1 MTSVGASY
9 DTLSTEELLQTAQ
22 RKNRALTEER
32 LASAEAEAKMAERE
46 AKRQETGGFWDRFV
60 GASLEEVGADF
71 LSTFGGDE
79 TSVSAALANYEAL
92 VHGMFDPEALLAGY
106 SAGVVP
112 GDVVSLDRQFGDA
125 AAPASLIERTVDPS
139 RKDRYGVRTCQ
150 RGLIQATAAAGA
162 RVVAGAVGNALRA
175 VKTVQTSIGFL
186 REAVPDLAAGFMNLP
201 AQSLLATLG
210 SQDLILRRIIEVT
223 RKINAVVAD
232 MGETDYP
239 ADHVE
244 LVRRQQLR
252 LQDADDKLAALEAR
266 LLAGASFHQ
275 PLWDG
280 ARRDVDEAAQALCTF
295 DLRVLIGGITF
306 KPFVL
311 IGLTAYLETLLR
323 VLRRQ
328 QAVRARL
335 AGFLGGFETAFLTE
349 LRFDNLFLPVTDLIR
364 CRLRRIIEDMDATI
378 AVNRFLHYLLKE
390 KQWCLELKA
399 ISALMRLSDKMRL
412 PDHLNRFLG
421 TKALEDAARSV
432 FDFLGDEQR
441 RLADA
446 SVDEVLRLGFAFVA
460 TCRRKAVANLPS
472 AAVVAS
478 GEDLIRTAEACLG
491 RSGAYGGVLNAF
503 SGSAAAHAAS
513 AILVVGQVLEFADE
527 RRLTGFVDAVRQGD
541 LCSAFGLDGLT
552 ASLEGQLASLVAR
565 LTAIAR
571 ANGGNPV
578 AEAELVVVQ
587 ELFQDEARNLGL
599 VDSLLN
605 DNAAAHIE
613 ERLEVDAPR
622 YKESEARLQRAAAA
636 MEVRADPAEA
646 TFVPASTAKAR
657 KSAAIG

>member
-1 MTSVGASY
+1 MTSSSY
-9 DTLSTEELLQTAQ
+9 DAMSTEELLRTAQ

-32 LASAEAEAKMAERE
+32 LAAAEAEAKMAERE
-46 AKRQETGGFWDRFV
+46 AKRQETGGFWDLFV

-79 TSVSAALANYEAL
+79 ASVSTALANYEAL

-125 AAPASLIERTVDPS
+125 AAPASLIERTIDPS
-139 RKDRYGVRTCQ
+139 RKDQYGVRACQ

-162 RVVAGAVGNALRA
+162 RVVAGAVGNAVRA
-175 VKTVQTSIGFL
+175 VKTVQTSLGFL
-186 REAVPDLAAGFMNLP
+186 REAVPDLAAGMMNLP
-201 AQSLLATLG
+201 TQSLLAILG
-210 SQDLILRRIIEVT
+210 SQDLILRRIVDVT

-266 LLAGASFHQ
+266 LLAGAAFNQ

-280 ARRDVDEAAQALCTF
+280 AKRDIDEAAQALCTF
-295 DLRVLIGGITF
+295 DLKILIGGITF

-311 IGLTAYLETLLR
+311 VGLVLYLETLLR

-328 QAVRARL
+328 QAARAL
-335 AGFLGGFETAFLTE
+335 LSGFLGGFETAFLEE
-349 LRFDNLFLPVTDLIR
+349 LRFDNLFLPVIDLVR
-364 CRLRRIIEDMDATI
+364 CRLKRIVEDMDATI
-378 AVNRFLHYLLKE
+378 GVNRFLHYLLKE

-399 ISALMRLSDKMRL
+399 LSAMMRLSDKLRL
-412 PDHLNRFLG
+412 PENLNVFLG
-421 TKALEDAARSV
+421 TKALDDAAQAV
-432 FDFLGDEQR
+432 FDFLGSQQR
-441 RLADA
+441 KLADA
-446 SVDEVLRLGFAFVA
+446 SVDEVLRLGFAFVSV
-460 TCRRKAVANLPS
+460 CRRKATTNLPS
-472 AAVVAS
+472 AAVVS
-478 GEDLIRTAEACLG
+478 LGLDLIRTAEACIG
-491 RSGAYGGVLNAF
+491 TAGPYGGVLNAF
-503 SGSAAAHAAS
+503 SGSAVVYAAS
-513 AILVVGQVLEFADE
+513 AILVVGQVMEFAEE
-527 RRLTGFVDAVRQGD
+527 RKLTGFTAALQQGD

-552 ASLEGQLASLVAR
+552 ASLEGQLTALVAKTIEITR
-565 LTAIAR
+565 ST
-571 ANGGNPV
+571 GGNPV
-578 AEAELVVVQ
+578 AEAELAVVQ
-587 ELFQDEARNLGL
+587 ALFQDEARNLGL

-605 DNAAAHIE
+605 DNGSAHIE

-636 MEVRADPAEA
+636 LEVQADPAEA
-646 TFVPASTAKAR
+646 TFVPASTAKA
-657 KSAAIG
+657 KKLSAVST